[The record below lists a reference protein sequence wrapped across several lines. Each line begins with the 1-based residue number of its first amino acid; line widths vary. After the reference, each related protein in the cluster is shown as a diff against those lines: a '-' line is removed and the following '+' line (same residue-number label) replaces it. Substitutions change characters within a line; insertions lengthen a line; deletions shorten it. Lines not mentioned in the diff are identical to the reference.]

1 MHPQAPGALCGGEN
15 GYGGGRG
22 VPQPCRVGLSRH
34 RVRRQPAQER
44 PLTAAGGTVSV
55 DTMRAEVATRALDA
69 GARLVNDVSGGLAD
83 PAMLPLM
90 ARADMSYVAMHWRG
104 HAAGMQPNAVYVD
117 VVDELR
123 PRIEAASEAVIRPGR
138 PIIYPGLGFAK
149 ESGHNWEL
157 LGRLGDIVAL
167 GRPVLVGASRKP
179 CGSPVEGSHEGDG
192 EQPAEVAQT
201 YSVAASSN
209 QSAR

>member
-1 MHPQAPGALCGGEN
+1 MVAASRSRA
-15 GYGGGRG
+15 GR
-22 VPQPCRVGLSRH
+22 GLSRH

-44 PLTAAGGTVSV
+44 LLTAAGGTVSV

-123 PRIEAASEAVIRPGR
+123 PRIEAAS
-138 PIIYPGLGFAK
+138 
-149 ESGHNWEL
+149 
-157 LGRLGDIVAL
+157 
-167 GRPVLVGASRKP
+167 
-179 CGSPVEGSHEGDG
+179 
-192 EQPAEVAQT
+192 
-201 YSVAASSN
+201 
-209 QSAR
+209 